1 MPRNIVAIAEAH
13 PVIMCAISIPPEEGQ
28 MSDFA
33 VIISEGG
40 AWIRANHRFLLGCL
54 SGLGLLWVMWIFG
67 RKRDAVRLL
76 PGLT

>member
-1 MPRNIVAIAEAH
+1 
-13 PVIMCAISIPPEEGQ
+13 